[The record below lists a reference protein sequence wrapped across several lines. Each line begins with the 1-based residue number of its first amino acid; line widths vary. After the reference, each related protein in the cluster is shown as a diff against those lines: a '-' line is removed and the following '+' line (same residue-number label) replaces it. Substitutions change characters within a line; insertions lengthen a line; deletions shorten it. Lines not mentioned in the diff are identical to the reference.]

1 MITSKTKVIA
11 LIGDPVQH
19 SLSPVM
25 RNAAFEALGLD
36 YVYVSL
42 QVKKEDLKEA
52 FGGMKALHFR
62 GFNVTTP
69 HKKAVCALLDEIDEF
84 AEFCEAVN
92 TVVIDDGM
100 LKGSNTDGPGAL
112 DALKE
117 AKADLGKVVVLG
129 AGGAGRAIAYAL
141 AKDGAGVTILNR
153 TVEKAEAL
161 AEKIRGAGF
170 KAQAGGLDRME
181 EELKKATTVCNASKV
196 GFESN
201 ESMVPKEMLRKEL
214 TVMDAVVEPRYTRLI
229 LDAKEKGC
237 NIVPG
242 EKMLLHQGK
251 KSFELWTGTKAPV
264 EVMQKAIEDAMEGR
278 K

>member
-42 QVKKEDLKEA
+42 QVRKEGLKAAVE
-52 FGGMKALHFR
+52 GMKALGFR
-62 GFNVTTP
+62 GFNVTMP
-69 HKKAVCALLDEIDEF
+69 HKKAVCALLDEIDES

-92 TVVIDDGM
+92 TVVIDEGR
-100 LKGSNTDGPGAL
+100 LTGSNTDGPGAL

-117 AKADLGKVVVLG
+117 ARADLSKPVLLG

-141 AKDGAGVTILNR
+141 AKDGSDVVILNR
-153 TVEKAEAL
+153 SVDKAEAL
-161 AEKIRGAGF
+161 AKKIRDAGF
-170 KAQAGGLDRME
+170 RAKAGGLGGLE
-181 EELKKATTVCNASKV
+181 KHLKNATALCNATSV
-196 GFESN
+196 GFEKD
-201 ESMVPKEMLRKEL
+201 ESPVAAALLHEGL
-214 TVMDAVVEPRYTRLI
+214 TVMDIVVEPRFTRLI
-229 LDAKEKGC
+229 RDAKAAGC
-237 NIVPG
+237 TVVPG

-251 KSFELWTGTKAPV
+251 KSFEAWTGEKAPLDVMRKAV
-264 EVMQKAIEDAMEGR
+264 ESAIEAKR
-278 K
+278 